1 MLTPEI
7 ASQNLTNWA
16 EALIVENNW
25 YPHEYFTQYRDTT
38 GWSLQS
44 IFWHHISGE
53 TRDSPWEN
61 FADLAV
67 WSEFL
72 CNDNLEMAVLFLLF
86 IAEFIRTEGLTPE
99 TFK

>member
-25 YPHEYFTQYRDTT
+25 YPHEYFTQYRHT

-44 IFWHHISGE
+44 IFWYHISGE
-53 TRDSPWEN
+53 TCDDAWEN
-61 FADLAV
+61 FAGLAN

-72 CNDNLEMAVLFLLF
+72 CDDNLEMAALFLLF